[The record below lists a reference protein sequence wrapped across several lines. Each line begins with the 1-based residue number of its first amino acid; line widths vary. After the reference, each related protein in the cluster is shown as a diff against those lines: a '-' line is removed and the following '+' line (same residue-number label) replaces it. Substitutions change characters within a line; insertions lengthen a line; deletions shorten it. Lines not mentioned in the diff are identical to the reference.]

1 MRIKPSQSNNQRQK
15 AEALEK
21 ELRDKALI
29 FHPDVQR
36 LLKTANNTYSQ
47 AIYDSVITRLH
58 LILESHATECMR
70 TSDPFRPYGPQSLLS
85 QGSLRL
91 INQMD
96 EQEFL
101 IDPNNLVTG
110 MLIAGPQGSGK
121 SRFIIHL
128 CCNELLRTTPNVKI
142 TIIDPKN
149 GFGNLAQFRHI
160 DLDNTSLDLT
170 SPPNVSQR
178 NFVYEFMPILADTCH
193 LIYSLDFVN
202 QAVDIAY
209 SQLQHYAK
217 QTGRETSLCIRDIYE
232 ALLSIKVTNFRQVG
246 YHDAAK
252 TALSLILGVQS
263 IFSCR
268 MGLSLEW
275 IFSQNTVINA
285 RNLTNS
291 YQCKVLV
298 IFLLF
303 WLYQRARNL
312 PETTEIKH
320 VLIIDDASRFVGTA
334 NEFNA
339 QKRTSSLGHILSVL
353 RSSGVCCVFASQ
365 LPAQIDPA
373 VLSLSRNII
382 VTGNVNGEEN
392 LRILKSL
399 MSLTEDEKNAIPRF
413 KTREALAFISGSPW
427 PYPVHGWTPFVADSP
442 IQNSPSHDCSSMIA
456 PWRALTDIPQKETSE
471 QVPEQRTTIQS
482 EKPAPNLTGST
493 DKLVWDCISYRFDKV
508 RDRVKRLDFSIRIY
522 ESAKA
527 AAMQDGLIIESS
539 LGKSKHLIPTKKAY
553 DGFNFPCPYERNAST
568 EHSFYVQL
576 AAHILKQ
583 DVTLSKVQVETPIG
597 KKGSA
602 VDVTTTAKNGT
613 MTAYEITLST
623 GNLLSNAAKFQDTAY
638 KRIIWLC
645 RDAATAKAV
654 RSYFNKSSAL
664 PSDLLSKFEYLHFSK
679 FSSQIKKGKLPC
691 QP

>member
-29 FHPDVQR
+29 FHPEVQR
-36 LLKTANNTYSQ
+36 LLKTANSTYCQ
-47 AIYDSVITRLH
+47 AIYDSVITRLQ

-91 INQMD
+91 IDQIN

-101 IDPNNLVTG
+101 IDPNKLVTG

-121 SRFIIHL
+121 SRFITGL
-128 CCNELLRTTPNVKI
+128 CHEIIKTKPDVKI
-142 TIIDPKN
+142 TVIDPKN
-149 GFGNLAQFRHI
+149 GFGNLIQFKHLA
-160 DLDNTSLDLT
+160 LDDISLDLT
-170 SPPNVSQR
+170 PPPNVSQR

-209 SQLQHYAK
+209 SQLQHYVK
-217 QTGRETSLCIRDIYE
+217 QTGRETSLCLRDIYE
-232 ALLSIKVTNFRQVG
+232 ALLSIKVKNFRQVG

-268 MGLSLEW
+268 KGLSLDW

-320 VLIIDDASRFVGTA
+320 VLIIDDATRFVGTA
-334 NEFNA
+334 NEFSA

-353 RSSGVCCVFASQ
+353 RSSGVSCVFASQ

-382 VTGNVNGEEN
+382 VTGNINGEDN
-392 LRILKSL
+392 LRVLKSF
-399 MSLTEDEKNAIPRF
+399 MSLTEDQKNAIPRF
-413 KTREALAFISGSPW
+413 KTREALAFISGSSW
-427 PYPVHGWTPFVADSP
+427 PHPVHGWTPFVADSP
-442 IQNSPSHDCSSMIA
+442 IQNSPSHDCSRMID
-456 PWRALTDIPQKETSE
+456 PWHSLTEIPNKETE
-471 QVPEQRTTIQS
+471 QVSAVPETINNEQPTVKS
-482 EKPAPNLTGST
+482 SV
-493 DKLVWDCISYRFDKV
+493 DKLVWDCISYPNDKV
-508 RDRVKRLDFSIRIY
+508 TGHIARLDFSVRIY
-522 ESAKA
+522 ETAKNTA
-527 AAMQDGLIIESS
+527 IQDGYLLHSMS
-539 LGKSKHLIPTKKAY
+539 GKSVYLIATPKAY
-553 DGFNFPCPYERNAST
+553 DKFSYPCPYERNASI

-576 AAHILKQ
+576 GAHILKK

-597 KKGSA
+597 SKGASI
-602 VDVTTTAKNGT
+602 DVTTLDKSGNMA
-613 MTAYEITLST
+613 AYEITLST
-623 GNLLSNAAKFQDTAY
+623 SNLLSNASKLQETSY
-638 KRIIWLC
+638 KRIVWLC
-645 RDAATAKAV
+645 RDAVTAKAV

-664 PSDLLSKFEYLHFSK
+664 PSDLLSRFEYLHFSK
-679 FSSQIKKGKLPC
+679 FSSQINKGK
-691 QP
+691 